1 MFTPPSVNQIAKA
14 YQGNPAPLGQ
24 KVEADKQ
31 RNGGIPSDLRQLLAL
46 NDITQGRNAMGIQ
59 QALQIP
65 TNMPTVAEDLQE
77 RARQALQARMMQQAQ
92 EEQSNSGQPNVV
104 PMGTPRPPMQAQGL
118 DSLESN
124 VGEGYAE
131 GGIIGFDDGGGVSDQ
146 QIKDWFAANQGASD
160 TDIYGAMKQYN
171 VGTDQLTKAMGFD
184 PTEVSRRYDVQA
196 RADIFK
202 PERSR
207 SEQESMVNEF
217 YQDKGLTPDQLGQTN
232 FGYPVDTRESRSE
245 NRPFTNMYQDY
256 QKDLANTGRY
266 DAPAGSQFRAKAV
279 YMPDSIGNRGSIKL
293 IDSRTGQ
300 ELTNLG
306 GANSIGNTRDAFDLM
321 DKFAVDP
328 ASYRQAASQMY
339 ESMGKPDYM
348 QDDYKYLTGYK
359 PRDVAGA
366 TDTYLRTP
374 LAKATVDDLSY
385 DPQKDANNRF
395 TKDTRTNIDWL
406 GSTQRLL
413 MSKGMGASEASNYL
427 HQFIPVSGLVDWD
440 EIHRSKDPVKAIIGT
455 LNHLQSKGVTNLDP
469 NRGPLSKIGQTRF
482 DASGKKLPALY
493 TGEES
498 LRSLGLKGL
507 ASGGSVQ
514 HFQSKG
520 SVQDPEVKKEEEAT
534 SAAGDFIRALASA
547 LGGGVQR
554 TMDYGKL
561 KREKEDLEGG
571 LLNAFRAFTPTQKA
585 ERQKRAE
592 LLAQQMSEVGEKGEI
607 APTYPKAGAPTF
619 KTYAADT
626 QPDAAA
632 KALAA
637 ETSKLF
643 NLAATPG
650 AEAVPPT
657 KVSAPRPPAATQ
669 ATTRV
674 NADSAPMPGG
684 LQGLASS
691 LATPGLDYQRKIL
704 NQDENVIAAARRALY
719 DKEVGARDLSIYD
732 KTAAELEAR
741 KQKLNAPKA
750 GYDALMEY
758 LEQIAIGGGRTSAE
772 SGSLGASRQRALQK
786 ERLSQQDVL
795 MDKILE
801 LGAKKSDAM
810 FAEKKGM
817 FDLTQAE
824 RDRVIK
830 EKLDAAKQLGLSED
844 KTRELIEQGLQK
856 ELDRKNQ
863 LKAAGISAGNRDD
876 LLGRALLI
884 KKDNPTI
891 SMEEAIKRA
900 SVATYAGQLTAAEG
914 KSDTARDQRIA
925 KIREN
930 YGKTMKFLSP
940 DSPMFKR
947 QQTLMEQEI
956 ADERGKP
963 SEGAG
968 LPSALPAK
976 KPEGVTVTKIGS

>member
-1 MFTPPSVNQIAKA
+1 MFTQPTVNKIASA
-14 YQGNPAPLGQ
+14 YQGNPAPLAR
-24 KVEADKQ
+24 KVDQDKKQ
-31 RNGGIPSDLRQLLAL
+31 NNGIPNDLRQLMAL
-46 NDITQGRNAMGIQ
+46 NDIAQGKQSVGID
-59 QALQIP
+59 QALKIP
-65 TNMPTVAEDLQE
+65 TNMPTVAQNTQQLAQ
-77 RARQALQARMMQQAQ
+77 QALQARMLQQVR
-92 EEQSNSGQPNVV
+92 EQQRLQQKP
-104 PMGTPRPPMQAQGL
+104 PTLPLGTPQPEDQPQGL
-118 DSLESN
+118 DTLRAN

-131 GGIIGFDDGGGVSDQ
+131 GGIIGFD
-146 QIKDWFAANQGASD
+146 
-160 TDIYGAMKQYN
+160 
-171 VGTDQLTKAMGFD
+171 GTKT
-184 PTEVSRRYDVQA
+184 S
-196 RADIFK
+196 
-202 PERSR
+202 
-207 SEQESMVNEF
+207 
-217 YQDKGLTPDQLGQTN
+217 
-232 FGYPVDTRESRSE
+232 
-245 NRPFTNMYQDY
+245 
-256 QKDLANTGRY
+256 
-266 DAPAGSQFRAKAV
+266 
-279 YMPDSIGNRGSIKL
+279 
-293 IDSRTGQ
+293 
-300 ELTNLG
+300 
-306 GANSIGNTRDAFDLM
+306 
-321 DKFAVDP
+321 
-328 ASYRQAASQMY
+328 
-339 ESMGKPDYM
+339 
-348 QDDYKYLTGYK
+348 
-359 PRDVAGA
+359 
-366 TDTYLRTP
+366 
-374 LAKATVDDLSY
+374 
-385 DPQKDANNRF
+385 
-395 TKDTRTNIDWL
+395 
-406 GSTQRLL
+406 
-413 MSKGMGASEASNYL
+413 
-427 HQFIPVSGLVDWD
+427 
-440 EIHRSKDPVKAIIGT
+440 
-455 LNHLQSKGVTNLDP
+455 
-469 NRGPLSKIGQTRF
+469 
-482 DASGKKLPALY
+482 
-493 TGEES
+493 
-498 LRSLGLKGL
+498 
-507 ASGGSVQ
+507 
-514 HFQSKG
+514 
-520 SVQDPEVKKEEEAT
+520 SVQDPEEKKEEKAT
-534 SAAGDFIRALASA
+534 SAAGDFVRALASA
-547 LGGGVQR
+547 LGSGVQR

-561 KREKEDLEGG
+561 KQEKEDLEGG
-571 LLNAFRAFTPTQKA
+571 FLNAFRAFTPTQKA

-592 LLAQQMSEVGEKGEI
+592 LLGQQMSEVGEKGEI

-650 AEAVPPT
+650 AEAVAPT
-657 KVSAPRPPAATQ
+657 KVSEPRPSTTQ

-674 NADSAPMPGG
+674 NTDSAPMPAG

-691 LATPGLDYQRKIL
+691 LATPGLDYQRKLL
-704 NQDENVIAAARRALY
+704 NQDENAIAAAKRALY

-750 GYDALMEY
+750 GYDAMMEY
-758 LEQIAIGGGRTSAE
+758 LEQIALGGGRSSAE
-772 SGSLGASRQRALQK
+772 SGSLGAARQRQLQLTREGK
-786 ERLSQQDVL
+786 QNEL

-824 RDRVIK
+824 KDRVIK
-830 EKLDAAKQLGLSED
+830 EKTDAAKQLGLSED

-863 LKAAGISAGNRDD
+863 LRAAGISAGNRDD